1 MLTKYH
7 PRPQLPSTKSII
19 TAALLAGMLA
29 LSAASAP
36 GAATA
41 TPDDTAR
48 FLAGLPP
55 AANSPLAVLTAT
67 PLWQQHARYFNAMFG
82 QEERNALAKIRI
94 FSQEQLPDDHR
105 TLLYMFSGPD
115 FLYANAFFPHAP
127 TYILSGL
134 EPVGEVPELTR
145 LTYPTLEWTLRNT
158 EWSLRSLLSF
168 SFFITRNMKAQLHGG
183 PVYGTL
189 PILYVFLARSGK
201 TIREVSLVSLDA
213 DGNIQA
219 PSEAG
224 TDRPKETRVKGVK
237 IAFTDAN
244 GAWQTL
250 YYFTTNLADDS
261 VKRSG
266 FLAFCAKFGVADSFL
281 KSASYLLYAG
291 GFSKVRNFMLDHSA
305 TILEDDSGIPLVYFD
320 PRQWQLQPI
329 GRYLGPIAEFA
340 RHYQPAMAQ
349 LFRIGKPIPID
360 FGVGYRWRRNESN
373 LLLAHRVAPAT
384 SEIQLAPH

>member
-1 MLTKYH
+1 
-7 PRPQLPSTKSII
+7 
-19 TAALLAGMLA
+19 MLA

-36 GAATA
+36 GAETATA
-41 TPDDTAR
+41 NDTAR

-55 AANSPLAVLTAT
+55 APDSPLAVLATT
-67 PLWQQHARYFNAMFG
+67 PLWQQHERYFNAMFG
-82 QEERNALAKIRI
+82 QEERSALGKIRT
-94 FSQEQLPDDHR
+94 FSQERLPDDHR

-134 EPVGEVPELTR
+134 EPVGEVPQLAR
-145 LTYPTLEWTLRNT
+145 LAYPTLEWTLRKT
-158 EWSLRSLLSF
+158 EDSLGSLLSF
-168 SFFITRNMKAQLHGG
+168 SFFITRKMKAQLHGG

-201 TIREVSLVSLDA
+201 TIREVSFVHIDA
-213 DGNIQA
+213 DGTIQA

-224 TDRPKETRVKGVK
+224 ADRPSESAANGVK

-244 GAWQTL
+244 GDWQTL
-250 YYFTTNLADDS
+250 YYFSTNLANDS

-266 FLAFCAKFGVADSFL
+266 FLAFCEKFGLADSFL
-281 KSASYLLYAG
+281 KSASYLLYGG
-291 GFSKVRNFMLDHSA
+291 GFSNVRNFMLDHSA
-305 TILEDDSGIPLVYFD
+305 TILEDDSGIPLAYFE

-349 LFRIGKPIPID
+349 LFRIGNPVPID

-373 LLLAHRVAPAT
+373 LLLAHRIAPAT